1 MFSSKSLTFRSVTHF
16 ELVFVGGVHVDI
28 QLSLPRLL
36 KDFFSPLNGLGILVE
51 NQFIIVYFWA
61 FCFML
66 WPVCLSLTSAP
77 HCFHYCSCVMNF
89 EIRKCDSSNFAL
101 FQDCFGSFGSLQFH
115 RNFRISFSNV
125 CKKPQAIRFWIGIAL
140 NL

>member
-51 NQFIIVYFWA
+51 NQLTINSQFYSRNLYVSPEYNTH
-61 FCFML
+61 
-66 WPVCLSLTSAP
+66 CLDYYSFVIS
-77 HCFHYCSCVMNF
+77 F
-89 EIRKCDSSNFAL
+89 EIKKCESSNLVLL
-101 FQDCFGSFGSLQFH
+101 FQDCSHYCNSLWILWSSCQLLQ
-115 RNFRISFSNV
+115 
-125 CKKPQAIRFWIGIAL
+125 KKKKERKNTAGILIDIAL